1 MTTCL
6 TLCAA
11 PHMAHTNRACRQS
24 PDGKSTK
31 TNTAGPCLLLLLLR
45 LKHAALKALHDNV
58 IGHSAR
64 CVHCDCGGGLCA
76 GIEAKRRC
84 TTGRKPS
91 NFVSNCEP
99 TSFNQRG
106 LSSQQ
111 CREYHTNHHL
121 LLSPPLLLSCCCLL
135 LLQLLPI
142 CRFEAAA
149 RPWNPQFLIAYCGSK
164 IKRAPTCG
172 VSHMSLS
179 VQLIVEE
186 GRGRSRF
193 TRRQK

>member
-1 MTTCL
+1 MKQDYLHVQHFTHLLDAMTTCL

-24 PDGKSTK
+24 PDSKSTK

-84 TTGRKPS
+84 TTGRKPG
-91 NFVSNCEP
+91 NVFP
-99 TSFNQRG
+99 I
-106 LSSQQ
+106 LS
-111 CREYHTNHHL
+111 RRVLTNAECHRSSVASITQIITCCCHHRR
-121 LLSPPLLLSCCCLL
+121 CCLL
-135 LLQLLPI
+135 LLPL
-142 CRFEAAA
+142 CRFEAAG
-149 RPWNPQFLIAYCGSK
+149 RPWNPQFLNSIL
-164 IKRAPTCG
+164 R
-172 VSHMSLS
+172 
-179 VQLIVEE
+179 
-186 GRGRSRF
+186 
-193 TRRQK
+193 